1 MDIFICSV
9 KDTDSSINNGGG
21 MPNLLA
27 RIALTSTEQFNLS
40 ELFADLN

>member
-1 MDIFICSV
+1 MDIFICSI
-9 KDTDSSINNGGG
+9 KDTNSSINSGGN

-27 RIALTSTEQFNLS
+27 IIALTSTEQFNLS